1 MLYLPKGEYTTFCK
15 TNNSVNYKRFAFP
28 SHHSHSPAWV
38 HRKNVTVREEKVVCV
53 LFVVLFFSLGGGW
66 GHGDFETP
74 LPTILL
80 NQFYE
85 PTIKGKYIFLKRKG
99 KETLTCLDGCN
110 GEHDF
115 SSAINVCVQYTQ
127 DVLKLLRNYETL
139 EQNTYTKISETRP

>member
-1 MLYLPKGEYTTFCK
+1 MGAQKECNCEGGKGGVLGFC
-15 TNNSVNYKRFAFP
+15 
-28 SHHSHSPAWV
+28 
-38 HRKNVTVREEKVVCV
+38 
-53 LFVVLFFSLGGGW
+53 LFVVFCCFLWGEAGGGGGGGKR

-74 LPTILL
+74 LPTIFL

-85 PTIKGKYIFLKRKG
+85 PTIIIKIKGKYIFKKRKR